1 MQWGNPQPRSGGGD
15 AKRDEVGGT
24 SRLRGKVEQAST
36 KTTNKLAGMGDTGT
50 LVLLRHGESEWN
62 ASNQFTGWVDV
73 DLTEKG
79 RAEAV
84 RSGQLLA
91 EQNLLPDVL
100 YTSLL
105 RRAITTAHLALDAAD
120 RLWIPV
126 RRSWR
131 LNERHY
137 GALQG
142 LNKSE
147 TKERYGDEQFMT
159 WRRSYDTP
167 PPPIERGSRY
177 SQDTD
182 PRYANIGG
190 GPLTECL
197 ADVVVRF
204 LPYFTDVIVPDLR
217 SGKTVLIVAHGNSL
231 RALVKYLDGMSDED
245 VVGLNIPTGVPL
257 RYDLDADL
265 RPVVSGG
272 TYLDP
277 EAAAAGAAAV
287 ASQGGR

>member
-1 MQWGNPQPRSGGGD
+1 MTDS
-15 AKRDEVGGT
+15 
-24 SRLRGKVEQAST
+24 
-36 KTTNKLAGMGDTGT
+36 T
-50 LVLLRHGESEWN
+50 LVLLRHGQSEWN

-84 RSGQLLA
+84 RGGQLLI
-91 EQNLLPDVL
+91 EHDLLPDVV
-100 YTSLL
+100 YTSLQ
-105 RRAITTAHLALDAAD
+105 RRAITTANLALDTAD
-120 RLWIPV
+120 RHWIPV
-126 RRSWR
+126 HRSWR

-142 LNKSE
+142 LDKAQ
-147 TKERYGDEQFMT
+147 TRDRYGDEQFMA

-167 PPPIERGSRY
+167 PPPIERGSQY

-182 PRYANIGG
+182 PRYADIGG

-217 SGKTVLIVAHGNSL
+217 VGKTVLIAAHGNSL
-231 RALVKYLDGMSDED
+231 RALVKHLDQMSDAD
-245 VVGLNIPTGVPL
+245 VVGLNIPTGIPL
-257 RYDLDADL
+257 RYDLDAEL
-265 RPVVSGG
+265 RPRVTGG

-287 ASQGGR
+287 ASQGAR